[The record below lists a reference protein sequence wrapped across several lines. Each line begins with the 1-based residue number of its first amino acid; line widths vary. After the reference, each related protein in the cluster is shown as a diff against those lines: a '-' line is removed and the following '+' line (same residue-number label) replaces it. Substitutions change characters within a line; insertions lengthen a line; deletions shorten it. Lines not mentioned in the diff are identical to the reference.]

1 MIDATTS
8 GYFITDG
15 NDIESYSILP
25 YDDNPKFGWYIMT
38 GDGYEEPIDKIIVN
52 QFKILF
58 KVFGQNNKKP
68 GDLPGFF
75 FHYYI

>member
-52 QFKILF
+52 QNLI
-58 KVFGQNNKKP
+58 
-68 GDLPGFF
+68 
-75 FHYYI
+75 